1 MTHGPLS
8 PSAFRL
14 FESTFT
20 GGAKF
25 EPTADR
31 DTDIRVRHSSAL
43 HLFEAEGG
51 FEPRT
56 LVSVLLS
63 CLGYEN

>member
-14 FESTFT
+14 FESTLT
-20 GGAKF
+20 RDARF
-25 EPTADR
+25 EPTADT
-31 DTDIRVRHSSAL
+31 DMDIRVRHSSAFR
-43 HLFEAEGG
+43 LFEAEGG